1 MRVLVCI
8 HICVP
13 QAVSSFTELLKL
25 MGPKYITPCRVNV
38 MALLRLVYT
47 FGIVYSFLVLLF
59 AFLIRRSSR
68 KFKDE
73 EICRLTCLAWGSFV
87 KWYVSHIM

>member
-8 HICVP
+8 LICVP

-47 FGIVYSFLVLLF
+47 FGIVYSFTKKMFTLLMK
-59 AFLIRRSSR
+59 IQS
-68 KFKDE
+68 
-73 EICRLTCLAWGSFV
+73 
-87 KWYVSHIM
+87 